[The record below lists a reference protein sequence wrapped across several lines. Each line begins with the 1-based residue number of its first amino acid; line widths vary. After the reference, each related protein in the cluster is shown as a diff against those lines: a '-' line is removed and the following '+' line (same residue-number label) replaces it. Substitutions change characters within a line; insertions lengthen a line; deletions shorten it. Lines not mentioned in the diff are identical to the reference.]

1 MPTQT
6 AVFGSGCFWCTEAA
20 FQNLKGVS
28 SAVPGYAG
36 GPGKAPTYEQVC
48 SGTTGHAE
56 VVQVTF
62 DPEVISYEAL
72 LNVFF
77 AVHDPTT
84 LNRQGNDIGSQYR
97 SIILTIDEQQ
107 KNEALEF
114 INSHNEDFGG
124 KIVTEVLPLTAFYE
138 AEEYH
143 QDYFKKNPSAGYCQA
158 IISPKIAEMRKKFA
172 HLLLE

>member
-6 AVFGSGCFWCTEAA
+6 AVFGGGCFWCTEAA
-20 FQNLKGVS
+20 FQNLKGVTNV
-28 SAVPGYAG
+28 VPGYAG

-62 DPEVISYEAL
+62 DTEEISYADL

-77 AVHDPTT
+77 TVHDPTT

-97 SIILTIDEQQ
+97 SIILTTDEGQ
-107 KNEALEF
+107 KKKALEF
-114 INSHNEDFGG
+114 IDNLNKDFGG
-124 KIVTEVLPLTAFYE
+124 KIVTEVVPLTAFYE

-143 QDYFKKNPSAGYCQA
+143 HDYFKKNPSAGYCQS
-158 IISPKIAEMRKKFA
+158 IISPKIAKMRKKFA
-172 HLLLE
+172 QL